1 MPSSLPGRQLQVQ
14 FFKEG
19 AMRGIIKWMLLAI
32 LVLAVVAAF
41 VAYKK
46 QTETVKPKASSP
58 IAQKVRA
65 VKISKAWVLRDS
77 AMSNMTSFDPVK
89 IVDAF
94 SVNVLANVYEG
105 LVDVSPEGK
114 PVPGLAESWE
124 HSPDGK
130 VWTFHLKK
138 GVKFHPVTGCNF
150 NVPKEVTARDVLY
163 SFKRALSAP
172 GAVTSWIFTNIVE
185 GASAFAKGESKEI
198 KGIEIIDPYT
208 IRIHLKRPYFLVPRL
223 TFNGLWVYPADIV
236 KVCGKNYLSSHEVG
250 TGPYMLKK
258 FVPDDR
264 IVLTKFK
271 TYRQSHEKAPA
282 KVVIRIFSD
291 PLAAME
297 SFAAGDL
304 DIVEAGL
311 STLPKAKSLAEK
323 GNNLIS
329 VPANYLDYI
338 IMNNKKAPFNDIRV
352 RRALNMVINRET
364 LAHQVLKG
372 FGTPAYGFIPPF
384 SPAFRGFNRIKRQGF
399 KFNPAMAKSLIKT
412 YLKDKG
418 KQTLE
423 LELVID
429 SGEVP
434 ETIGQFVQAQV
445 EKNLPDVHVRL
456 KKITW
461 PAMLQMAFGG
471 EGIFY
476 RMWWNIVT
484 PGDDLYFLFYFPGQY
499 PPHGF
504 NLSFY
509 NSKEFLAKYKTT
521 MASLDANKR
530 YHGVQQLEDIMI
542 RDAVAIPLLHKT
554 FYFLE
559 KKGITCPVNGLLKKP
574 YIYATSSAG

>member
-1 MPSSLPGRQLQVQ
+1 MKGVT
-14 FFKEG
+14 
-19 AMRGIIKWMLLAI
+19 KWILLAI
-32 LVLAVVAAF
+32 LVLAVVVAF
-41 VAYKK
+41 VFYKK
-46 QTETVKPKASSP
+46 QTKTVEPKAKP
-58 IAQKVRA
+58 RIAQAIKT
-65 VKISKAWVLRDS
+65 SKEWVLRDS

-105 LVDVSPEGK
+105 LVNVSPEGR
-114 PVPGLAESWE
+114 PVPGLAKSWE

-130 VWTFHLKK
+130 AWTFHLKK

-150 NVPKEVTARDVLY
+150 KVPEEVTAKDVLY

-172 GAVTSWIFTNIVE
+172 GAVTSWIFTDIME
-185 GASAFAKGESKEI
+185 GALEFAKGESKEI
-198 KGIEIIDPYT
+198 KGIEIVDPYT
-208 IRIHLKRPYFLVPRL
+208 IKIHLKKPYFLVTRL
-223 TFNGLWVYPADIV
+223 TFNGTWIYPAGIV
-236 KVCGKNYLSSHEVG
+236 EACGEDYLSSHEVG
-250 TGPYMLKK
+250 TGPYMLEE

-264 IVLTKFK
+264 IVLTGFK
-271 TYRQSHEKAPA
+271 AYRQIHEKAPA
-282 KVVIRIFSD
+282 RVVIRIFSD

-304 DIVEAGL
+304 DIVEAGI
-311 STLPKAKSLAEK
+311 STLPKARGLAEE
-323 GNNLIS
+323 GNNLVS

-338 IMNNKKAPFNDIRV
+338 VMNNKKAPFDDIRV
-352 RRALNMVINRET
+352 RRALNMVIDREA

-384 SPAFRGFNRIKRQGF
+384 SPAFRGIDRIKQQGF
-399 KFNPAMAKSLIKT
+399 GFNPAEAKSLMET

-434 ETIGQFVQAQV
+434 ETIGQFVKAQV
-445 EKNLPDVHVRL
+445 ENNLPNVHVSL

-471 EGIFY
+471 DGVFY

-484 PGDDLYFLFYFPGQY
+484 PGDDLYFLFYFPGQD

-509 NSKEFLAKYKTT
+509 NSKEFPSKYETA
-521 MASLDANKR
+521 MAGLDANKR
-530 YHGVQQLEDIMI
+530 YQGVQQLEDMMI

-574 YIYATSSAG
+574 YIYSTSSEN